1 MEDMQPQEQQEFAPR
16 VDISAIN
23 EKVLALRAEIGKVL
37 VAQDEL
43 VQHLLVALLADG
55 HVLLEG
61 LPGVAK
67 TLASKLLAKTIQAD
81 FSRVQFTPDLMPS
94 DVVGTNVFNPQKVQF
109 EFRKGPIFSNIVLI
123 DEINRAPA
131 KTQSSLFEVME
142 ERNVTVDGVTHKM
155 DEPFLVVATQNP
167 IEHEGTYQLPEAQL
181 DRFLFKLI
189 VSYPSLQDEVR
200 VLQQHHLQ
208 SNLHA
213 AIHNLNAILSK
224 EELAILRQLTRRVV
238 VEDPILEFICRLV
251 AATRTH
257 SGIDIGASPRA
268 GIALLNASK
277 ALAALNERDFVI
289 PEDVIQLALPVLRH
303 RISLS
308 AEQELD
314 GVAVDDLL
322 TQLIAGIEVPR

>member
-94 DVVGTNVFNPQKVQF
+94 DVVGTNVFNPQNVQF

-142 ERNVTVDGVTHKM
+142 ERNVTVDGITHKM

-189 VSYPSLQDEVR
+189 VTYPSLQDEVR
-200 VLQQHHLQ
+200 VLEQHHLQ

-213 AIHNLNAILSK
+213 AIQNLNAILSK
-224 EELAILRQLTRRVV
+224 QELATLRQLTRRVV
-238 VEDPILEFICRLV
+238 VEHQILEFICRLV

-268 GIALLNASK
+268 SIALLNASK